1 MNASTI
7 VGRRSSRAILMCSA
21 TVSRIASTSMP
32 SARTPGTPMPSA
44 FLEKSVTAEWR
55 STEVPMP

>member
-1 MNASTI
+1 
-7 VGRRSSRAILMCSA
+7 
-21 TVSRIASTSMP
+21 MP

-55 STEVPMP
+55 STAVPIP